1 MTFTMSFSDFLMTS
15 MTFVIWN
22 QSNLLYMLVARPMQR
37 SPLSEWGQIHFEVA
51 SVKAIETGMILL
63 IIDIWK
69 ISWQVPTGNSRQAA
83 F

>member
-37 SPLSEWGQIHFEVA
+37 SPLSEWGQMNFEVTDRI
-51 SVKAIETGMILL
+51 SILL
-63 IIDIWK
+63 QGGPQITRFQ
-69 ISWQVPTGNSRQAA
+69 SAQSLV
-83 F
+83 

>member
-51 SVKAIETGMILL
+51 HYGLFLL
-63 IIDIWK
+63 WD
-69 ISWQVPTGNSRQAA
+69 PTKKGQWALYV
-83 F
+83 